1 MLGLGAAPVA
11 TSGGGA
17 HDAVLRPLHRDQHSA
32 HRACSA
38 PAAPTAPGACRRM
51 AGEGAEKRKA
61 EDGGAEEA
69 AKRPRVDGSNG
80 GAPGAAP
87 AAKKIG
93 IDLEK
98 LKKAKEALQKQKELA
113 EKLKKA
119 GITVRGGCGWGATAV
134 AAAAVG
140 CAEPLLLAM
149 LHLTTAPP
157 FP

>member
-1 MLGLGAAPVA
+1 
-11 TSGGGA
+11 
-17 HDAVLRPLHRDQHSA
+17 
-32 HRACSA
+32 
-38 PAAPTAPGACRRM
+38 M

-61 EDGGAEEA
+61 EDGDAQEA

-119 GITVRGGCGWGATAV
+119 GITVRGACRRGATA
-134 AAAAVG
+134 AAAAAAG
-140 CAEPLLLAM
+140 LAEPLLLAM
-149 LHLTTAPP
+149 LPLSTAPP
-157 FP
+157 SHGA